1 MYYPI
6 NEELARRAKESY
18 SHFDYDEGSATY
30 YYRVRVDEAYA
41 IAEEAKKTV
50 DAEYHAKIETAKKF
64 LTMGLSLEQI
74 SQGTGL
80 SIDEIKTLQ

>member
-30 YYRVRVDEAYA
+30 YYRKKVDEAYA

-50 DAEYHAKIETAKKF
+50 ESEYHAKIVPICTREN
-64 LTMGLSLEQI
+64 LLRI
-74 SQGTGL
+74 SIRDTKL
-80 SIDEIKTLQ
+80 KRVCHR